1 MAQELTMLISDLIS
15 TPASCFLPNIGLAD
29 SEFLIVFWFKYNYL
43 NKKIKKIS
51 KKVKRFY

>member
-1 MAQELTMLISDLIS
+1 MAQELPMLISDLIS